1 MADGIQEQLPSR
13 SQAEQ
18 QFLDQLNDGH
28 VAFDVQEQPALSLFE
43 AHPDAVLSFDPAG
56 RCLNYNRAL
65 QKMTGYS
72 DEELR
77 HDTMELLIQGA
88 DRERMHAHFR
98 RAAAGE
104 TLDFESHLL
113 HRDGHRV
120 EVKVKLIPTPA
131 RVGEEIAGVYGMFQ
145 NITEQ
150 NRAAEE
156 LRATKELLEAFLY
169 NSADAIW
176 MTDTDQ
182 RVLQVNPAFESLF
195 GWSEQE
201 VVGERLPIV
210 PEAFREEMDALYES
224 VKMGNSVIGYE
235 TKRIRKDGRFVHA
248 SATLSPVRDREG
260 RVIGVSGTCRDISKS
275 KAAEEELRSTKELF
289 ESIFHHTTDAV
300 IMFDLTGNVLAMNP
314 ASERISAVIQTDG
327 RCQQKQLHQD
337 LIPQP
342 HRHQYLD
349 VLNGRVPF
357 TEYELSRTL
366 PGGRRYD
373 LQVTLSPICN
383 DTGHVSA
390 LLLMAKDI
398 TESKKT
404 QEMLLQTEKLSIAGQ
419 LAAGVAH
426 EIRNPLTALKGF
438 VQLMRFGERYEK
450 RYLDVMATELNRI
463 EMIVSELLVLAKP
476 QSMTFKRKQIEPIL
490 QDVVTLSG
498 TQAILHNV
506 QIRMDF
512 AELLPDVDCDE
523 NQLKQVFINFIKNAI
538 EAMPQGGELRIEAAV
553 QGEGRMRIRFADQG
567 TGIPEEHLSRLGEPF
582 YTTKTKGTGLGL
594 MVSKKIIEN
603 HRGKLEIDSEWGV
616 GTTLDVYLPVPVP
629 DAQKKD

>member
-28 VAFDVQEQPALSLFE
+28 VAFDLQEQPAVSLFE

-56 RCLNYNRAL
+56 RCLGYNRAL

-77 HDTMELLIQGA
+77 RDTMELLIQGA

-120 EVKVKLIPTPA
+120 EVKVKLIPTPT
-131 RVGEEIAGVYGMFQ
+131 RVGEEIAGVYGIFQ

-156 LRATKELLEAFLY
+156 YRATKELLEAFLY

-176 MTDTDQ
+176 MIDTDQ

-327 RCQQKQLHQD
+327 RCRQKQLHQD
-337 LIPQP
+337 LIPQS

-383 DTGHVSA
+383 DAGHVSA

-450 RYLDVMATELNRI
+450 RYLDVMANELSRI

-498 TQAILHNV
+498 TQAIMHNV
-506 QIRMDF
+506 QIVMVHAD
-512 AELLPDVDCDE
+512 LLPDVDCDE

-538 EAMPQGGELRIEAAV
+538 EAMPQGGELRIEAAML
-553 QGEGRMRIRFADQG
+553 GEERMRIRFADQG

-616 GTTLDVYLPVPVP
+616 GTTLDVYLPVSVP
-629 DAQKKD
+629 EVQKKD